1 MKAKKLLREF
11 ILRFDVFATPACLR
25 YKGEPAYESVQ
36 CGLFSMLLIGIVIAL
51 FIQPVLTVLNKS

>member
-36 CGLFSMLLIGIVIAL
+36 CGLFSIIRIIRNYVRRSSRGVVI
-51 FIQPVLTVLNKS
+51 